1 VPSHASSRM
10 PGISKV
16 LVANRGE
23 IAVRVI
29 RAAKDAGLPSVAV
42 YAEPD
47 ADAPH
52 VKLADEAFALGGQ
65 TSAESYLVFDKI
77 LKVAEKSGA
86 NAIHPGYGFLSEN
99 ADFAQAVIDAGLI
112 WIGPSPQSIRDL
124 GDKVTARHIA
134 ARAQAPLVPGTPD
147 PVKDADEVV
156 AFAKEYGVPVAIKAA
171 FGGGGKGMKVAR
183 TIEEIPELYES
194 AVREAVAAFG
204 RGECFVERYLDK
216 PRHVEAQVLADQ
228 HGNVVVAGTRDCSLQ
243 RRFQKLVEEAP
254 APYLTDAQRK
264 EIHESAKRIC
274 KEAHYHGAGTVEYLV
289 GQDGLI
295 SFLEVNTRLQV
306 EHPVTEETAGIDL
319 VLEQFKIA
327 NGEKL
332 DITEDPV
339 PRGHSFEFRIN
350 GEDAGRGFLPAPGPV
365 SRFDPPTGPGVRL
378 DSGVETGS
386 VIGGQFDSMLA
397 KLIVHGANRQ
407 EALARARRALNEFH
421 VEGLATVIPFHRAVV
436 SDPAFIGDDNGF
448 SVHTRWIETEWNNT
462 VEPFSGGDPL
472 DEDDARPRQKVVVEI
487 GGRRVEVSLPADL
500 ALSNGAGNGGGPV
513 GVSGVIRK
521 KPKPRKRGAL
531 AGAAASGDAVTAPM
545 QGTVVKV
552 AVEEGQEVAA
562 GDLLVVLEA
571 MKMENPVTAH
581 KDGTITG
588 LAVAAGAAITQ
599 GTVLAEIK

>member
-1 VPSHASSRM
+1 MASHASSR
-10 PGISKV
+10 IAKV

-29 RAAKDAGLPSVAV
+29 RAARHARLPSVAV

-47 ADAPH
+47 AEAPH
-52 VKLADEAFALGGQ
+52 VRLADEAFALGGH
-65 TSAESYLVFDKI
+65 TSAESYLDFGKI
-77 LKVAEKSGA
+77 LDAAAKSGA
-86 NAIHPGYGFLSEN
+86 NAIHPGYGFLAEN

-147 PVKDADEVV
+147 PVKNADEVV
-156 AFAKEYGVPVAIKAA
+156 AFAKEHGVPIAIKAA

-183 TIEEIPELYES
+183 TLEEISELYES
-194 AVREAVAAFG
+194 AVREATVAFG

-216 PRHVEAQVLADQ
+216 PRHVEAQVIADQ
-228 HGNVVVAGTRDCSLQ
+228 HGNIVVAGTRDCSLQ

-254 APYLTDAQRK
+254 APFLTDAQRK

-274 KEAHYHGAGTVEYLV
+274 KEAHYYGAGTVEYLV

-306 EHPVTEETAGIDL
+306 EHPVTEETTGIDL
-319 VLEQFKIA
+319 VLQQFKIA

-332 DITEDPV
+332 ELIKDPI
-339 PRGHSFEFRIN
+339 PCGHAIEFRIN
-350 GEDAGRGFLPAPGPV
+350 GEDAGRNFLPSPGPV
-365 SRFDPPTGPGVRL
+365 SKFHPPTGPGVRL

-397 KLIVHGANRQ
+397 KLIVHGATRQ
-407 EALARARRALNEFH
+407 EALARARRALDEFE

-436 SDPAFIGDDNGF
+436 SDPALIGDNNSF

-462 VEPFSGGDPL
+462 IEPFIDNQPL
-472 DEDDARPRQKVVVEI
+472 DEEDTRPQQTVIVEVD
-487 GGRRVEVSLPADL
+487 GRRLEVSLPADL
-500 ALSNGAGNGGGPV
+500 ALANPAGCNPA
-513 GVSGVIRK
+513 GVIRK
-521 KPKPRKRGAL
+521 KPKPRKRGGHT
-531 AGAAASGDAVTAPM
+531 GAATSGDAVTAPM

-552 AVEEGQEVAA
+552 AVAEGQTVMT
-562 GDLLVVLEA
+562 GDLVVVLEA

-581 KDGTITG
+581 KDGIITG
-588 LAVAAGAAITQ
+588 LAVEAGTAITQ

>member
-1 VPSHASSRM
+1 M
-10 PGISKV
+10 PTISKV

-29 RAAKDAGLPSVAV
+29 RAAKDAGLGSVAV

-52 VKLADEAFALGGQ
+52 VALADEAFALGGQ
-65 TSAESYLVFDKI
+65 TSAESYLDFGKI
-77 LKVAEKSGA
+77 LDAAAKSGA

-156 AFAKEYGVPVAIKAA
+156 AFAREYGVPIAIKAA
-171 FGGGGKGMKVAR
+171 FGGGGRGMKVAR
-183 TIEEIPELYES
+183 TIEEIPELFES
-194 AVREAVAAFG
+194 ATREAVAAFG

-216 PRHVEAQVLADQ
+216 PRHVEAQVIADQ

-254 APYLTDAQRK
+254 APFLTDAQRA

-274 KEAHYHGAGTVEYLV
+274 KEAGYYGAGTVEYLV

-306 EHPVTEETAGIDL
+306 EHPVTEETSGIDL
-319 VLEQFKIA
+319 VREQ
-327 NGEKL
+327 
-332 DITEDPV
+332 
-339 PRGHSFEFRIN
+339 FRIN

-365 SRFDPPTGPGVRL
+365 NRFDAPTGPGVRL
-378 DSGVETGS
+378 DSGVIAGS

-397 KLIVHGANRQ
+397 KLIVTGATRT
-407 EALARARRALNEFH
+407 EALQRARRALDEFH
-421 VEGLATVIPFHRAVV
+421 VEGLATVIPFHRAIVA
-436 SDPAFIGDDNGF
+436 DPAFIGDERGF
-448 SVHTRWIETEWNNT
+448 TVHTRWIETEWDNQ
-462 VEPFSGGDPL
+462 VEPFTGGGAV
-472 DEDDARPRQKVVVEI
+472 DEEEAQPRQKVVVEV
-487 GGRRVEVSLPADL
+487 GGRRLEVSLPGDL
-500 ALSNGAGNGGGPV
+500 ALGNGGAEP
-513 GVSGVIRK
+513 GVIRK
-521 KPKPRKRGAL
+521 KPKARKRGANN
-531 AGAAASGDAVTAPM
+531 AAAASGDAVTAPM

-552 AVEEGQEVAA
+552 AVEEGQTVSA
-562 GDLLVVLEA
+562 GDLVVVLEA

-581 KDGTITG
+581 KDGVITG
-588 LAVAAGAAITQ
+588 LAVEAGAAITQ

>member
-1 VPSHASSRM
+1 MPSHSSSR
-10 PGISKV
+10 ISKV

-29 RAAKDAGLPSVAV
+29 RAARDAGLESVSV

-52 VKLADEAFALGGQ
+52 VRLADEAFALGGQ
-65 TSAESYLVFDKI
+65 TSAESYLDFAKI
-77 LKVAEKSGA
+77 LDAAAKSGA

-147 PVKDADEVV
+147 PVRNADEVA
-156 AFAKEYGVPVAIKAA
+156 AFAKEHGLPIAIKAA
-171 FGGGGKGMKVAR
+171 FGGGGRGMKVAR
-183 TIEEIPELYES
+183 TIEEIPELFES
-194 AVREAVAAFG
+194 ATREATAAFG

-216 PRHVEAQVLADQ
+216 PRHVEAQVIADQ
-228 HGNVVVAGTRDCSLQ
+228 HGNVIVAGTRDCSLQ
-243 RRFQKLVEEAP
+243 RRYQKLVEEAP
-254 APYLTDAQRK
+254 APFLTDAQRK

-274 KEAHYHGAGTVEYLV
+274 IQAHYYGAGTVEYLV

-306 EHPVTEETAGIDL
+306 EHPVTEETSGIDL
-319 VLEQFKIA
+319 VLQQFKIA

-332 DITEDPV
+332 DLTEDPT
-339 PRGHSFEFRIN
+339 PRGHAIEFRIN

-365 SRFDPPTGPGVRL
+365 TKFHPPSGPGVRL

-397 KLIVHGANRQ
+397 KLIVYGATRE
-407 EALARARRALNEFH
+407 EALARSRRALAEFE

-436 SDPAFIGDDNGF
+436 ADPAFIGDGDSF
-448 SVHTRWIETEWNNT
+448 SVHTRWIETEWDNT
-462 VEPFSGGDPL
+462 VEPFTGGEPL
-472 DEDDARPRQKVVVEI
+472 DEDETLPRQKVVVEVS
-487 GGRRVEVSLPADL
+487 GRRLEVSLPGDL
-500 ALSNGAGNGGGPV
+500 ALRNGEIAGASASN
-513 GVSGVIRK
+513 VIRK
-521 KPKPRKRGAL
+521 KPKPRKRGSH
-531 AGAAASGDAVTAPM
+531 AGAGSASGDAVTAPM

-552 AVEEGQEVAA
+552 AVEEGQEVST
-562 GDLLVVLEA
+562 GDLVVVLEA

-588 LAVAAGAAITQ
+588 LAVEAGAAITQ

>member
-1 VPSHASSRM
+1 MASHASSR
-10 PGISKV
+10 ISKV

-29 RAAKDAGLPSVAV
+29 RAARDAGLPSVAV

-47 ADAPH
+47 AEAPH
-52 VKLADEAFALGGQ
+52 VRLADEAFALGGQ
-65 TSAESYLVFDKI
+65 TSAESYLDFGKLLDA
-77 LKVAEKSGA
+77 AEKSGA
-86 NAIHPGYGFLSEN
+86 NAIHPGYGFLAEN

-156 AFAKEYGVPVAIKAA
+156 AFAKEYGLPIAIKAA
-171 FGGGGKGMKVAR
+171 HGGGGKGMKVAR

-194 AVREAVAAFG
+194 AVREATAAFG
-204 RGECFVERYLDK
+204 RGECYTERYLDK
-216 PRHVEAQVLADQ
+216 PRHVEAQVIADQ

-243 RRFQKLVEEAP
+243 RRYQKLVEEAP
-254 APYLTDAQRK
+254 APFLTDFQRK
-264 EIHESAKRIC
+264 EIHDSAKRIC
-274 KEAHYHGAGTVEYLV
+274 KEAHYYGAGTVEYLV

-319 VLEQFKIA
+319 VLQQFKIA

-332 DITEDPV
+332 DITEDPT
-339 PRGHSFEFRIN
+339 PRGHAIEFRIN
-350 GEDAGRGFLPAPGPV
+350 GEDAGRNFLPAPGPV
-365 SRFDPPTGPGVRL
+365 TKFHPPAGPGVRM

-407 EALARARRALNEFH
+407 EALARARRALDEFE

-462 VEPFSGGDPL
+462 VEPFTAGEPL
-472 DEDDARPRQKVVVEI
+472 DEEDARPRQKVVVEV
-487 GGRRVEVSLPADL
+487 GGRRLEVSLPGDL
-500 ALSNGAGNGGGPV
+500 ALSNGAADPA
-513 GVSGVIRK
+513 GVIRK
-521 KPKPRKRGAL
+521 KPKPRKRGSH

-552 AVEEGQEVAA
+552 AVEEGQEVTV
-562 GDLLVVLEA
+562 GDLVVVLEA

-588 LAVAAGAAITQ
+588 LAVEAGAAITQ

>member
-1 VPSHASSRM
+1 MPNHASSK
-10 PGISKV
+10 ISKV

-29 RAAKDAGLPSVAV
+29 RAAKDAGLGSVAI

-52 VKLADEAFALGGQ
+52 VHLADEAFGIGGN
-65 TSAESYLVFDKI
+65 TAAESYLDFGKI
-77 LKVAEKSGA
+77 LEAAEKSGA

-134 ARAQAPLVPGTPD
+134 AKAQAPLVPGTPD
-147 PVKDADEVV
+147 PVKNADEVV
-156 AFAKEYGVPVAIKAA
+156 AFAKEHGLPIAIKAA
-171 FGGGGKGMKVAR
+171 FGGGGRGMKVAR
-183 TIEEIPELYES
+183 TLEEIPELFES
-194 AVREAVAAFG
+194 ATREAVAAFG

-216 PRHVEAQVLADQ
+216 PRHVEAQVIADQ
-228 HGNVVVAGTRDCSLQ
+228 HGNVIVAGTRDCSLQ

-254 APYLTDAQRK
+254 APFLTDAQRK

-274 KEAHYHGAGTVEYLV
+274 KEAGYYGAGTVEYLV

-306 EHPVTEETAGIDL
+306 EHPVTEETAGVDL

-327 NGEKL
+327 NGEAL
-332 DITEDPV
+332 ELTEDPA
-339 PRGHSFEFRIN
+339 PRGHSIEFRIN
-350 GEDAGRGFLPAPGPV
+350 GEDAGRNFLPAPGPV
-365 SRFDPPTGPGVRL
+365 KVYDTPTGPGVRL
-378 DSGVETGS
+378 DSGVQAGS

-397 KLIVHGANRQ
+397 KLIVTGRDRN
-407 EALARARRALNEFH
+407 EALARSRRALAEFN

-436 SDPAFIGDDNGF
+436 SDPAFIGDEDGF
-448 SVHTRWIETEWNNT
+448 TVHTRWIETEWDNT
-462 VEPFSGGDPL
+462 VEPFTADAVEGEA
-472 DEDDARPRQKVVVEI
+472 DEALPRQKLIVEV
-487 GGRRVEVSLPADL
+487 GGRRLEVSLPGDISL
-500 ALSNGAGNGGGPV
+500 GGGGGGAAN
-513 GVSGVIRK
+513 GVVRK
-521 KPKPRKRGAL
+521 KPKARKRGGH
-531 AGAAASGDAVTAPM
+531 GASAATGDSVTAPM

-552 AVEEGQEVAA
+552 AVEEGQEVEA
-562 GDLLVVLEA
+562 GELIVVLEA

-581 KDGTITG
+581 KAGTITG
-588 LAVAAGAAITQ
+588 LSVEAGAAITQ
-599 GTVLAEIK
+599 GTVIAEIK

>member
-1 VPSHASSRM
+1 MASHANSR
-10 PGISKV
+10 ITKV

-29 RAAKDAGLPSVAV
+29 RAARDAGLSSVAV

-47 ADAPH
+47 AEAPH
-52 VKLADEAFALGGQ
+52 VALADEAFALGGQ
-65 TSAESYLVFDKI
+65 TSAESYLDFGKI
-77 LKVAEKSGA
+77 LDAAAKSGA

-147 PVKDADEVV
+147 PVKNADEVV
-156 AFAKEYGVPVAIKAA
+156 AFAKEYGVPIAIKAA
-171 FGGGGKGMKVAR
+171 FGGGGRGMKVAH
-183 TIEEIPELYES
+183 TIDEIPELFES
-194 AVREAVAAFG
+194 ATREAVSAFG

-216 PRHVEAQVLADQ
+216 PRHVEAQVIADQ

-254 APYLTDAQRK
+254 APFLTDAQRK

-274 KEAHYHGAGTVEYLV
+274 KEANYHGAGTVEYLV

-319 VLEQFKIA
+319 VLQQFKIA

-332 DITEDPV
+332 DITEDPT
-339 PRGHSFEFRIN
+339 PRGHAIEFRIN

-365 SRFDPPTGPGVRL
+365 IKFEPPSGPGVRL

-397 KLIVHGANRQ
+397 KLIVYGASRE
-407 EALARARRALNEFH
+407 EALARSRRALDEFH

-436 SDPAFIGDDNGF
+436 SDPAFIGDDHGF
-448 SVHTRWIETEWNNT
+448 TVHTRWIETEWNNT
-462 VEPFSGGDPL
+462 VEPFTGGEPL
-472 DEDDARPRQKVVVEI
+472 DEEDARPRHKVVVEV
-487 GGRRVEVSLPADL
+487 GGRRLEVSLPGDL
-500 ALSNGAGNGGGPV
+500 ALSNGAPDAA
-513 GVSGVIRK
+513 GVVRK
-521 KPKPRKRGAL
+521 KPKPRKRGAH

-552 AVEEGQEVAA
+552 AVEEGQQVTV
-562 GDLLVVLEA
+562 GDLVAVLEA

-588 LAVAAGAAITQ
+588 LAVEAGAAVTQ

>member
-1 VPSHASSRM
+1 MA
-10 PGISKV
+10 ISKV

-29 RAAKDAGLPSVAV
+29 RAAKDAGLASVAV

-52 VKLADEAFALGGQ
+52 VRLADEAFALGGQ
-65 TSAESYLVFDKI
+65 TSAESYLDFGKI
-77 LKVAEKSGA
+77 LDAAAKSGA
-86 NAIHPGYGFLSEN
+86 DAIHPGYGFLSEN
-99 ADFAQAVIDAGLI
+99 ADFAQAVIDAGLT

-134 ARAQAPLVPGTPD
+134 ARAQAPLVPGTSE
-147 PVKDADEVV
+147 PVADADEVV
-156 AFAKEYGVPVAIKAA
+156 AFAKEYGVPIAIKAA
-171 FGGGGKGMKVAR
+171 FGGGGRGMKVAR
-183 TIEEIPELYES
+183 TLEEIPELFES
-194 AVREAVAAFG
+194 ATREAIAAFG

-216 PRHVEAQVLADQ
+216 PRHVEAQVIADQ

-254 APYLTDAQRK
+254 APFLTDAQRS

-274 KEAHYHGAGTVEYLV
+274 REAGYYGAGTIEYLV

-306 EHPVTEETAGIDL
+306 EHPVTEETSGIDL
-319 VLEQFKIA
+319 VREQFRIA

-332 DITEDPV
+332 DIAHDPV
-339 PRGHSFEFRIN
+339 PRGHSIEFRIN
-350 GEDAGRGFLPAPGPV
+350 GEDVGRGFLPAPGPV
-365 SRFDPPTGPGVRL
+365 TRFDPPTGPGVRL
-378 DSGVETGS
+378 DSGVESGS

-397 KLIVHGANRQ
+397 KLIVTGADRRQ
-407 EALARARRALNEFH
+407 AIERARRALDEFH

-436 SDPAFIGDDNGF
+436 SHPAFVGDDGGF
-448 SVHTRWIETEWNNT
+448 TVHTRWIETEWDNT
-462 VEPFSGGDPL
+462 IEPFSGAA
-472 DEDDARPRQKVVVEI
+472 EADAEETGPRQTLVVEVD
-487 GGRRVEVSLPADL
+487 GRRLEVSLPGDL
-500 ALSNGAGNGGGPV
+500 ALSNGGGAAAP
-513 GVSGVIRK
+513 GVIRK
-521 KPKPRKRGAL
+521 KPKPRKRGAS
-531 AGAAASGDAVTAPM
+531 GGGGASGDAVTAPM

-552 AVEEGQEVAA
+552 AVEEGQAVVVGELV
-562 GDLLVVLEA
+562 VVLEA

-581 KDGTITG
+581 KDGVITG
-588 LAVAAGAAITQ
+588 LAVEAGAAITQ

>member
-1 VPSHASSRM
+1 MASHASSR
-10 PGISKV
+10 ISKV

-29 RAAKDAGLPSVAV
+29 RAARDAGLPSVAV

-47 ADAPH
+47 AEAPH
-52 VKLADEAFALGGQ
+52 VRLADEAFALGGQ
-65 TSAESYLVFDKI
+65 TSAESYLDFAKI
-77 LKVAEKSGA
+77 LDAASKSGA

-99 ADFAQAVIDAGLI
+99 AEFAQAVIDAGLI

-156 AFAKEYGVPVAIKAA
+156 AFANEYGVPIAIKAA

-194 AVREAVAAFG
+194 AVREAVSAFG

-216 PRHVEAQVLADQ
+216 PRHVEAQVIADQ

-254 APYLTDAQRK
+254 APFLTDAQRK

-274 KEAHYHGAGTVEYLV
+274 KEAHYYGAGTVEYLV

-319 VLEQFKIA
+319 VLQQFKIA
-327 NGEKL
+327 NGDKL
-332 DITEDPV
+332 DLTEDPA
-339 PRGHSFEFRIN
+339 PRGHAIEFRIN
-350 GEDAGRGFLPAPGPV
+350 GEDAGRNFLPAPGPV
-365 SRFDPPTGPGVRL
+365 SKFHPPTGPGVRL

-386 VIGGQFDSMLA
+386 VIGGAFDSMLA
-397 KLIVHGANRQ
+397 KLIVYGANRQ
-407 EALARARRALNEFH
+407 EALARARRALAEFE

-436 SDPAFIGDDNGF
+436 SDPAFIGDDSGVGGF

-462 VEPFSGGDPL
+462 VEPFTGGEPL
-472 DEDDARPRQKVVVEI
+472 DDDDVRPRQKVVVEVD
-487 GGRRVEVSLPADL
+487 GRRLEVSLPGDM
-500 ALSNGAGNGGGPV
+500 ALTNGTPDAA
-513 GVSGVIRK
+513 GVIRK
-521 KPKPRKRGAL
+521 KPKPRKRGAH

-552 AVEEGQEVAA
+552 AVEEGQEVTT
-562 GDLLVVLEA
+562 GDLVVVLEA

-581 KDGTITG
+581 KDGVITG
-588 LAVAAGAAITQ
+588 LAVEAGAAITQ

>member
-1 VPSHASSRM
+1 VASHASSR
-10 PGISKV
+10 ISKV

-29 RAAKDAGLPSVAV
+29 RAARDAGLPSVAV

-52 VKLADEAFALGGQ
+52 VRLADEAFALGGQ
-65 TSAESYLVFDKI
+65 TSAESYLDFGKLLDA
-77 LKVAEKSGA
+77 AEKSGA
-86 NAIHPGYGFLSEN
+86 NAVHPGYGFLSEN

-156 AFAKEYGVPVAIKAA
+156 AFAKEYGVPIAIKAA

-194 AVREAVAAFG
+194 AVREAVSAFG

-216 PRHVEAQVLADQ
+216 PRHVEAQVIADQ

-319 VLEQFKIA
+319 VLQQLKIA

-332 DITEDPV
+332 ELTEDPT
-339 PRGHSFEFRIN
+339 PRGHAIEFRIN
-350 GEDAGRGFLPAPGPV
+350 GEDAGRNFLPAPGPV
-365 SRFDPPTGPGVRL
+365 TKFHPPAGPGVRM

-407 EALARARRALNEFH
+407 EALARARRALNEFE

-462 VEPFSGGDPL
+462 VEPFTGGEPL
-472 DEDDARPRQKVVVEI
+472 DEEDARPRQKVVVEV
-487 GGRRVEVSLPADL
+487 GGRRLEVSLPGDL
-500 ALSNGAGNGGGPV
+500 ALADGSAGYGGQA
-513 GVSGVIRK
+513 GVIRK
-521 KPKPRKRGAL
+521 KPKPRKRGSH

-552 AVEEGQEVAA
+552 AVEEGQEVAV
-562 GDLLVVLEA
+562 GDLVVVLEA

-588 LAVAAGAAITQ
+588 LAVEAGAAITQ

>member
-1 VPSHASSRM
+1 VASHANST
-10 PGISKV
+10 ISKV

-29 RAAKDAGLPSVAV
+29 RAAKDAGLASVAV

-52 VKLADEAFALGGQ
+52 VRLADEAFALGGQ
-65 TSAESYLVFDKI
+65 TSAESYLDFGK
-77 LKVAEKSGA
+77 LLEAAEKSSA

-134 ARAQAPLVPGTPD
+134 ARAQAPLVPGTPE

-156 AFAKEYGVPVAIKAA
+156 AFAKEYGLPIAIKAA
-171 FGGGGKGMKVAR
+171 FGGGGRGMKVAR
-183 TIEEIPELYES
+183 TIEEIPELFES
-194 AVREAVAAFG
+194 ATREAVAAFG

-216 PRHVEAQVLADQ
+216 PRHVEAQVIADQ
-228 HGNVVVAGTRDCSLQ
+228 HGNVIVAGTRDCSLQ

-254 APYLTDAQRK
+254 APFLTDAQRK

-274 KEAHYHGAGTVEYLV
+274 KEAHYYGAGTVEYLV

-319 VLEQFKIA
+319 VLQQFKIA

-332 DITEDPV
+332 DLTEDPT
-339 PRGHSFEFRIN
+339 PRGHAIEFRIN

-365 SRFDPPTGPGVRL
+365 TKYETPSGPGVRL
-378 DSGVETGS
+378 DSGVEAGS

-397 KLIVHGANRQ
+397 KLIVYGATRE
-407 EALARARRALNEFH
+407 EALARSRRALDEFH

-448 SVHTRWIETEWNNT
+448 SVHTRWIETEWDNT
-462 VEPFSGGDPL
+462 VEAFTSGEPL
-472 DEDDARPRQKVVVEI
+472 DEEEALPRQKVVVEV
-487 GGRRVEVSLPADL
+487 GGRRLEVSLPGDL
-500 ALSNGAGNGGGPV
+500 ALGNGAATTDAV
-513 GVSGVIRK
+513 GVIRR
-521 KPKPRKRGAL
+521 KPKARKRGA
-531 AGAAASGDAVTAPM
+531 AGGAAASGDAVTAPM

-552 AVEEGQEVAA
+552 AVEEGQQVST
-562 GDLLVVLEA
+562 GDLVVVLEA

-581 KDGTITG
+581 KDGVITG
-588 LAVAAGAAITQ
+588 LAVETGAAITQ